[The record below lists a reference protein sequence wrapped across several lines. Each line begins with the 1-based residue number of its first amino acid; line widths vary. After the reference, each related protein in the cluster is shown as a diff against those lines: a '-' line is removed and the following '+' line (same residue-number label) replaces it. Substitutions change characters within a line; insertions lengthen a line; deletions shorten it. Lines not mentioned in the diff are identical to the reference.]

1 MFRHQEQNLYKS
13 FKFLPFDSDIYLP
26 LGLGY
31 EGHIKLYLIST
42 IYVDSYNCAS
52 AKLPFDVHRSILS
65 QTLFM
70 NHKLKW
76 ILKDLLTVK

>member
-31 EGHIKLYLIST
+31 EGHIKI
-42 IYVDSYNCAS
+42 
-52 AKLPFDVHRSILS
+52 PFGLELHALV
-65 QTLFM
+65 
-70 NHKLKW
+70 
-76 ILKDLLTVK
+76 